1 MEDNS
6 ERSLRERK
14 KAKTRALIQAEALR
28 LFREQG
34 YEETT
39 IEQIA
44 EAAEVSPSTIFR
56 YFSTKPDL
64 VIYDAIDESFIELFR
79 AQPPALNA
87 IQALRNV
94 LQAYFGLVT
103 DEDMSLQFER
113 ARLMK
118 EVPELRG
125 AMFDEFGRTLI
136 EIRDLIAERSHQ
148 VSDDDTVLALS
159 GAVFGI
165 VLATWLD
172 TTGDNWLER
181 FKERIDKGI
190 SLLES
195 GFGK

>member
-1 MEDNS
+1 LEDNS
-6 ERSLRERK
+6 DRSLRERK
-14 KAKTRALIQAEALR
+14 KAKTRALIQTEALR

-44 EAAEVSPSTIFR
+44 EAAEVSSSTIFR
-56 YFSTKPDL
+56 YFPTKQDL
-64 VIYDAIDESFIELFR
+64 VIYDALDESFIEQFR
-79 AQPPALNA
+79 AQPPELNA
-87 IQALRNV
+87 IQVLRNV
-94 LQAYFGLVT
+94 LREYFGLIP
-103 DEDMSLQFER
+103 DKDIGLQFER

-148 VSDDDTVLALS
+148 ASDDDAVLALS

-165 VLATWLD
+165 VLAAWLG
-172 TTGDNWLER
+172 TSGDDWLER
-181 FKERIDKGI
+181 CKERIDKGI